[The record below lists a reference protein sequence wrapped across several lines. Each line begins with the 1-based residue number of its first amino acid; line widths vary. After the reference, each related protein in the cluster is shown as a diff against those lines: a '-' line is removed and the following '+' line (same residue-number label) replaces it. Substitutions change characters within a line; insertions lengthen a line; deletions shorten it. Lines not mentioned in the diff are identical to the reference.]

1 MFAAEDS
8 LRVKHMAEV
17 EKMCDL
23 YDLDQ
28 LRGLNDRLGGAGAA
42 VRELF
47 LTELESF
54 NMRLREERA
63 KVAEISRGPGGAS
76 EGKAASHAKVGDG
89 TVPSVQQKIPWDTIR
104 GLYRY
109 CMYILYKM
117 SEKLPIRRS
126 PLDWATD
133 IKDTGTNGTNM
144 YRYVHNGN

>member
-42 VRELF
+42 LRELF

-54 NMRLREERA
+54 NARLREERA
-63 KVAEISRGPGGAS
+63 KVAEISRGPGGTS

-89 TVPSVQQKIPWDTIR
+89 TVPSVQNKSSMRYGTIR
-104 GLYRY
+104 GINCIY
-109 CMYILYKM
+109 YIRCVKCYLFVV
-117 SEKLPIRRS
+117 
-126 PLDWATD
+126 
-133 IKDTGTNGTNM
+133 
-144 YRYVHNGN
+144 VHWIERHILRVQTVRTVCT